1 MENFAKRIW
10 YIENKNQFFCN
21 NGALDGRKLEIVEE
35 IPKIDYFL
43 VDRVCLKL
51 SLFCAKKKRNKFSIL
66 FCLHLH
72 FFLSNVPND
81 GKKSNLSESLQLF

>member
-1 MENFAKRIW
+1 MENFGKRIW

-51 SLFCAKKKRNKFSIL
+51 SLFFVQKKRNKFSFL

-72 FFLSNVPND
+72 FFFSNVPND
-81 GKKSNLSESLQLF
+81 GQKSNLSESLQVF

>member
-1 MENFAKRIW
+1 MENFGKRIW
-10 YIENKNQFFCN
+10 CIENKNQFFCN

-51 SLFCAKKKRNKFSIL
+51 SLFCAKKAK
-66 FCLHLH
+66 
-72 FFLSNVPND
+72 
-81 GKKSNLSESLQLF
+81 